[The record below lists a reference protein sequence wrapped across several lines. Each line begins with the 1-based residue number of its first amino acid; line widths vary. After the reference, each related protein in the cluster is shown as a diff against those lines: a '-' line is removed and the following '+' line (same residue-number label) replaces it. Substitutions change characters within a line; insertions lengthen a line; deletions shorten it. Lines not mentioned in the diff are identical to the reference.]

1 MRFKKTR
8 RGVEAKLD
16 QVEAVILSQLAQE
29 LLALL
34 GDSDDVPDDPIEA
47 MVGIASGDVQTPED
61 PALARLL
68 PDAYGDDDAAAAD
81 FRRYTEADLRAGKR
95 ASASTVLAAL
105 QPLVI
110 DGGKLALDRDDA
122 DAWLWWLNDTRLVL
136 GTRLD
141 VTEDTFDE
149 GDLAAD
155 DPRAQIMAIYGWLG
169 WLQESLISCLE
180 PRAEGAR

>member
-1 MRFKKTR
+1 VRFKKTR
-8 RGVEAKLD
+8 RGVEAKLEP
-16 QVEAVILSQLAQE
+16 VEAVILAQCAQE
-29 LLALL
+29 LLSLL
-34 GDSDDVPDDPIEA
+34 GETEDVPDDPIEA
-47 MVGIASGDVQTPED
+47 MVGLPSGDVRPPED

-68 PDAYGDDDAAAAD
+68 PDAYGDDPAAASD

-95 ASASTVLAAL
+95 SSASAVLVGL
-105 QPLVI
+105 QPLLA
-110 DGGKLALDRDDA
+110 DGGKLTLSRDDA
-122 DAWLWWLNDTRLVL
+122 DAWLWWLNDIRLVL

-149 GDLAAD
+149 GDLADD
-155 DPRAQIMAIYGWLG
+155 DPRAQIRAIYGWLG

>member
-1 MRFKKTR
+1 VRFKKTR

-16 QVEAVILSQLAQE
+16 QVEAVILAHLAQE
-29 LLALL
+29 LLVLL
-34 GDSDDVPDDPIEA
+34 GDSDVVPDDPIEA
-47 MVGIASGDVQTPED
+47 MVGLTTGEVRTPDD

-95 ASASTVLAAL
+95 ATASTVLTQL
-105 QPLVI
+105 QPLLA
-110 DGGKLALDRDDA
+110 DGGKLTLDRDEA

-149 GDLAAD
+149 GDVTDD
-155 DPRAQIMAIYGWLG
+155 DPRAQLLAVYGWLG

>member
-1 MRFKKTR
+1 MRFKRTR

-16 QVEAVILSQLAQE
+16 RVEAVILAQCASE
-29 LLALL
+29 LLSLL
-34 GDSDDVPDDPIEA
+34 GDTEDVPDDPIEA
-47 MVGIASGDVQTPED
+47 MVGLSSGAVETPDD

-68 PDAYGDDDAAAAD
+68 PDAYGDDPAAAAD

-105 QPLVI
+105 QPLVA

-141 VTEDTFDE
+141 VTEDTYDDSFDP
-149 GDLAAD
+149 D
-155 DPRAQIMAIYGWLG
+155 DPRSQLLGIYGWLG